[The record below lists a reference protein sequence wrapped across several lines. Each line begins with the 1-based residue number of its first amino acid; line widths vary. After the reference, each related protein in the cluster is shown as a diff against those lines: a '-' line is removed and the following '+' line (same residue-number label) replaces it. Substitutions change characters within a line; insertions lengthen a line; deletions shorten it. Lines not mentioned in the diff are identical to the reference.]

1 MRLTCTRL
9 RGQRGFSLVDMLAA
23 VAVIATV
30 SAMATPTLLN
40 AIDQYRLGMTTRAVE
55 RELQFAKLKAV
66 SAETQMRIRFNCP
79 VVGEYRVVELI
90 GTPTN
95 PDPNDADTYLTR
107 CNDAVYPYNPTG
119 ADASRLTK
127 PNNDGVLRTVNQ
139 GVTFTASQTIE
150 FWPDGTVHFPGGNG
164 VAGANIGNPG
174 VTFTLSKNGKTKNIV
189 VSGFGKIQMDR

>member
-1 MRLTCTRL
+1 MTGFHARIAHE
-9 RGQRGFSLVDMLAA
+9 RGFSLIDLLGA
-23 VAVIATV
+23 VTVLVTV
-30 SAMATPTLLN
+30 SAMATPSLLN
-40 AIDQYRLGMTTRAVE
+40 AVDQYRLGMSTRAVE

-66 SAETQMRIRFNCP
+66 SSETQMRIRFNCP
-79 VVGEYRVVELI
+79 VVGEFRAVELI

-107 CNDAVYPYNPTG
+107 CDDHTYPYNPTG
-119 ADASRLTK
+119 ADSSRLTK
-127 PNNDGVLRTVNQ
+127 PNNDGVVRLLNQ
-139 GVTFTASQTIE
+139 GVTFTAVQTIE

-164 VAGANIGNPG
+164 VAGANVGNPG